1 MYAKEYFEGD
11 YRCGHEGSCFDDA
24 ARASLTDLPLL
35 ARLRALVPSGRFL
48 EIGCAGGAFLNAARA
63 SGYDVTG
70 VEFSAEAAQFARETF
85 GLPVITGDVADAR
98 LSGGS
103 FALAYMGDVIEH
115 LPDPVASLR
124 EIRRLLVPGGTLVM
138 ACPSQTNTLF
148 SRTGFVLY
156 RALGQEATVRLP
168 PYHLFEYRPASM
180 RSLLER
186 CGFDRVKI
194 AQGLIPPGTIALRG
208 TAAERIAG
216 MCAFAMDVY
225 KTAPSAVRV
234 LMLEVTRTPNAL
246 RAGSTPQTFASA
258 VGIVADVVRR
268 GQATGELRTD
278 VEPLVA
284 AASMLGAIEM
294 TLTGLVM
301 GVVRPPGPADE
312 EIDRVKAQLI
322 ELVLGGLRA
331 PAR

>member
-1 MYAKEYFEGD
+1 LTAPRPTRARRK
-11 YRCGHEGSCFDDA
+11 HADDTEPEKRRSILHA
-24 ARASLTDLPLL
+24 AVRVFAERGYHGCRIADVARAAGVAYGLVYHYFRNKDELL
-35 ARLRALVPSGRFL
+35 ESVFAEQWTILVNALRA
-48 EIGCAGGAFLNAARA
+48 
-63 SGYDVTG
+63 
-70 VEFSAEAAQFARETF
+70 
-85 GLPVITGDVADAR
+85 
-98 LSGGS
+98 
-103 FALAYMGDVIEH
+103 IEEG
-115 LPDPVASLR
+115 P
-124 EIRRLLVPGGTLVM
+124 
-138 ACPSQTNTLF
+138 
-148 SRTGFVLY
+148 
-156 RALGQEATVRLP
+156 
-168 PYHLFEYRPASM
+168 
-180 RSLLER
+180 
-186 CGFDRVKI
+186 
-194 AQGLIPPGTIALRG
+194 G

-301 GVVRPPGPADE
+301 GVVRPPGPPDE